1 MTQLTYNAA
10 FDSYHTIFRI
20 FRARHSILVQN
31 DYALDTVRIIDFF
44 LMFPYKLQNF
54 SFKTEDLRFRSVS
67 KKFERLKPYGDQ
79 PIDWTIFSRMED
91 IQRASLSTLSEEG
104 YLDADALID
113 GRVEFLSKDIPA
125 SLSPRIEKLAVE
137 DQELM
142 EALKTLVSDYSLT
155 GSGGLKRRSGL
166 LEHKYDAA

>member
-20 FRARHSILVQN
+20 FRSRLSVLTGD
-31 DYALDTVRIIDFF
+31 DYALETVRIVDFF

-54 SFKTEDLRFRSVS
+54 SFKTEHLHFRAIS

-79 PIDWTIFSRMED
+79 PIDWTIFSRMEE

-104 YLDADALID
+104 FIEADAFLD
-113 GRVEFLSKDIPA
+113 GRVKFSDKEIPS
-125 SLSPRIEKLAVE
+125 SLFPRLEKLAEE
-137 DQELM
+137 DKDFLD
-142 EALKTLVSDYSLT
+142 ALRTLVSDYSLT
-155 GSGGLKRRSGL
+155 GASGLKRRSGL
-166 LEHKYDAA
+166 LEHRYDAA